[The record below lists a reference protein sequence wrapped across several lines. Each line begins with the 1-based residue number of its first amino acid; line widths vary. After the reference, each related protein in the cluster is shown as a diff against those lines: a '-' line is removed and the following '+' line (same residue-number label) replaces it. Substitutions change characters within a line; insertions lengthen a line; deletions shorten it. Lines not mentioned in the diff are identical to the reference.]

1 MSDDLQRT
9 IGEMSASMRYT
20 ADAIAAQARAIETLS
35 VEMRRNT
42 SALASLESGLASANS
57 DIVEIR
63 AEIRASLVAPETLR
77 KLGMDVDDY
86 PASRADFEHLRA
98 SRVAAEENKPLLA
111 EAKKTILTG
120 LLAAALAW
128 LGPTIVERIKADV
141 STPQPAAG
149 KRQEKS

>member
-1 MSDDLQRT
+1 MPDDLQRT

-42 SALASLESGLASANS
+42 SALASLESGLAHANN
-57 DIVEIR
+57 DITEIR
-63 AEIRASLVAPETLR
+63 AGLVAPETLR
-77 KLGMDVDDY
+77 RLGIDVDDQ

-98 SRVAAEENKPLLA
+98 SRVAAEENKPILA

-128 LGPTIVERIKADV
+128 LGPTIVDRIKADV

-149 KRQEKS
+149 KRQEKPE

>member
-1 MSDDLQRT
+1 MPDDLQRT
-9 IGEMSASMRYT
+9 IGEMSASLRYT
-20 ADAIAAQARAIETLS
+20 ADAISTQARAIESLS
-35 VEMRRNT
+35 TEMRRNT

-63 AEIRASLVAPETLR
+63 ANLATPETLR
-77 KLGMDVDDY
+77 KLGMDVDDF

-98 SRVAAEENKPLLA
+98 SRMASEENKPLLA

-128 LGPTIVERIKADV
+128 LGPMIVERIKADV
-141 STPQPAAG
+141 SATQPAAG
-149 KRQEKS
+149 KRQEKPE

>member
-42 SALASLESGLASANS
+42 SALASLESGLAHANN
-57 DIVEIR
+57 DIIEIR
-63 AEIRASLVAPETLR
+63 AGLVAPETLR
-77 KLGMDVDDY
+77 KLGIDVDDQS
-86 PASRADFEHLRA
+86 ASRADFEHLRA
-98 SRVAAEENKPLLA
+98 SRMAGEENKPLLA

-149 KRQEKS
+149 KRQEKSE

>member
-1 MSDDLQRT
+1 MPDDLQRT

-35 VEMRRNT
+35 VEMRHNT
-42 SALASLESGLASANS
+42 SALASLESGLAHANN
-57 DIVEIR
+57 DIIEIR
-63 AEIRASLVAPETLR
+63 AGLVAPETLR
-77 KLGMDVDDY
+77 RLGIDVDDQ

-98 SRVAAEENKPLLA
+98 SRVAAEENKPILA

-141 STPQPAAG
+141 SAPQPAAG
-149 KRQEKS
+149 KRQEKSE

>member
-9 IGEMSASMRYT
+9 IGEMSASLRYT
-20 ADAIAAQARAIETLS
+20 ADAIAAQARGIESLS
-35 VEMRRNT
+35 TEMRRNT

-63 AEIRASLVAPETLR
+63 ANLATPETLR
-77 KLGMDVDDY
+77 RLGVDVDDY

-98 SRVAAEENKPLLA
+98 SRMASEENKPLLA

-128 LGPTIVERIKADV
+128 LGPTIVDRIKADV

-149 KRQEKS
+149 KRQEKSE

>member
-42 SALASLESGLASANS
+42 SALASLESGLAHANN
-57 DIVEIR
+57 DIIEIR
-63 AEIRASLVAPETLR
+63 AGLVAPETLR
-77 KLGMDVDDY
+77 KLGIDVDDQS
-86 PASRADFEHLRA
+86 ASRADFEHLRA
-98 SRVAAEENKPLLA
+98 SRMANEENKPLLA

-149 KRQEKS
+149 KRQEKSE

>member
-42 SALASLESGLASANS
+42 SALASLESGLAHANN
-57 DIVEIR
+57 DIIEIR
-63 AEIRASLVAPETLR
+63 AGLVAPETLR
-77 KLGMDVDDY
+77 KLGIDVDDQS
-86 PASRADFEHLRA
+86 ASRADFEHLRA
-98 SRVAAEENKPLLA
+98 SRMANEENKPLLA

-149 KRQEKS
+149 KRQEKSD

>member
-1 MSDDLQRT
+1 MPDDLQRT

-42 SALASLESGLASANS
+42 SALASLESGLAYANN
-57 DIVEIR
+57 DITEIR
-63 AEIRASLVAPETLR
+63 AGLVAPETLR
-77 KLGMDVDDY
+77 RLGIDVDDQ

-141 STPQPAAG
+141 SAPQPAAG
-149 KRQEKS
+149 KRQEKSD

>member
-42 SALASLESGLASANS
+42 SALASLESGLAHANN
-57 DIVEIR
+57 DITEIR
-63 AEIRASLVAPETLR
+63 AGLVAPETLR
-77 KLGMDVDDY
+77 RLGIDVDDH

-141 STPQPAAG
+141 SASQPAAG
-149 KRQEKS
+149 KRQEKSD

>member
-42 SALASLESGLASANS
+42 SALASLESGLAHANN
-57 DIVEIR
+57 DIIEIR
-63 AEIRASLVAPETLR
+63 AGLVAPETLR
-77 KLGMDVDDY
+77 KLGIDVDDQS
-86 PASRADFEHLRA
+86 ASRADFEHLRA
-98 SRVAAEENKPLLA
+98 SRMANEENKPLLA
-111 EAKKTILTG
+111 EAKKTVLTG

-128 LGPTIVERIKADV
+128 LGPTIVDRIKADV

-149 KRQEKS
+149 KRQEKSE

>member
-42 SALASLESGLASANS
+42 SALASLESGLAHANN
-57 DIVEIR
+57 DITEIR
-63 AEIRASLVAPETLR
+63 AGLVAPETLR
-77 KLGMDVDDY
+77 RLGIDVDDH

-141 STPQPAAG
+141 SASQPAAG
-149 KRQEKS
+149 KRQEKSE

>member
-42 SALASLESGLASANS
+42 SALASLESGLAHANN
-57 DIVEIR
+57 DITEIR
-63 AEIRASLVAPETLR
+63 AGLVAPETLPR
-77 KLGMDVDDY
+77 LGSDVDAH
-86 PASRADFEHLRA
+86 PASRADGEHLHARPG
-98 SRVAAEENKPLLA
+98 AAEENKPLLA

-149 KRQEKS
+149 KRQEKSE

>member
-42 SALASLESGLASANS
+42 SALASLESGLAHANN
-57 DIVEIR
+57 DIIEIR
-63 AEIRASLVAPETLR
+63 AGLVAPETLR
-77 KLGMDVDDY
+77 KLGIDVDDQS
-86 PASRADFEHLRA
+86 ASRADFEHLRA
-98 SRVAAEENKPLLA
+98 SRMANEENKPLLA

-149 KRQEKS
+149 KRQEKPE

>member
-1 MSDDLQRT
+1 MPDDLQRT

-42 SALASLESGLASANS
+42 SALASLESGLAHANN
-57 DIVEIR
+57 DITEIR
-63 AEIRASLVAPETLR
+63 AGLVAPETLR
-77 KLGMDVDDY
+77 KLGIDVDDQS
-86 PASRADFEHLRA
+86 ASRADFEHLRA
-98 SRVAAEENKPLLA
+98 SRMANEENKPLLA
-111 EAKKTILTG
+111 EAKKTVLTG

-149 KRQEKS
+149 KRQEKSE

>member
-42 SALASLESGLASANS
+42 SALASLESGLAHANN
-57 DIVEIR
+57 DIIEIR
-63 AEIRASLVAPETLR
+63 AGLVAPETLR
-77 KLGMDVDDY
+77 KLGIDVDDQS
-86 PASRADFEHLRA
+86 ASRADFEHLRA
-98 SRVAAEENKPLLA
+98 SRMANEENKPLLA

-128 LGPTIVERIKADV
+128 LGPTIVDRIKADV

-149 KRQEKS
+149 KRQEKPE

>member
-1 MSDDLQRT
+1 MPDDLQRT

-20 ADAIAAQARAIETLS
+20 ADAIAAQARAIESLS
-35 VEMRRNT
+35 TEMRRNT

-63 AEIRASLVAPETLR
+63 ANLATPETLR
-77 KLGMDVDDY
+77 KLGVDVDDY

-98 SRVAAEENKPLLA
+98 SRMASEENKPLLA

-128 LGPTIVERIKADV
+128 LGPTIVERIKADA
-141 STPQPAAG
+141 SATQPAAG
-149 KRQEKS
+149 KRQEKSE

>member
-42 SALASLESGLASANS
+42 SALASLESGLAHANN
-57 DIVEIR
+57 DIIEIR
-63 AEIRASLVAPETLR
+63 AGLVAPETLR
-77 KLGMDVDDY
+77 KLGIDVDDQS
-86 PASRADFEHLRA
+86 ASRADFEHLRA
-98 SRVAAEENKPLLA
+98 SRMANEENKPLLA
-111 EAKKTILTG
+111 EAKKTVLTG

-128 LGPTIVERIKADV
+128 LGPTIVDRIKADV

-149 KRQEKS
+149 KRQEKPE

>member
-42 SALASLESGLASANS
+42 SALASLESGLAHANN
-57 DIVEIR
+57 DIIEIR
-63 AEIRASLVAPETLR
+63 AGLVAPETLR
-77 KLGMDVDDY
+77 KLGLDVDDQS
-86 PASRADFEHLRA
+86 ASRADFEHLRA
-98 SRVAAEENKPLLA
+98 SRMANEENKPLLA

-149 KRQEKS
+149 KRQDKSE

>member
-42 SALASLESGLASANS
+42 SALASLESGLAHANN
-57 DIVEIR
+57 DIIEIR
-63 AEIRASLVAPETLR
+63 AGLVAPETLR
-77 KLGMDVDDY
+77 KLGIDVDDQS
-86 PASRADFEHLRA
+86 ASRADFEHLRA
-98 SRVAAEENKPLLA
+98 SRMANEENKPLLA

-128 LGPTIVERIKADV
+128 LGPTIVVRIKADV

-149 KRQEKS
+149 KRQEKSE

>member
-1 MSDDLQRT
+1 MSDDMQRT

-42 SALASLESGLASANS
+42 SALASLESGLAHANN
-57 DIVEIR
+57 DIIEIR
-63 AEIRASLVAPETLR
+63 AGLVAPETLR
-77 KLGMDVDDY
+77 KLGIDVDDQS
-86 PASRADFEHLRA
+86 ASRADFEYLRA
-98 SRVAAEENKPLLA
+98 SRMNSEENKPLLA
-111 EAKKTILTG
+111 EAKKTVLTG

-149 KRQEKS
+149 KRQGKSE

>member
-1 MSDDLQRT
+1 MPDDLHRT

-20 ADAIAAQARAIETLS
+20 ADANAAQARAIETLS

-42 SALASLESGLASANS
+42 SALASLESGLAHANN
-57 DIVEIR
+57 DIIEIR
-63 AEIRASLVAPETLR
+63 AGLVAPETLR
-77 KLGMDVDDY
+77 KLGIDVDDQA
-86 PASRADFEHLRA
+86 ASRADFEHLRA
-98 SRVAAEENKPLLA
+98 IRMNSEENKPLLA

-141 STPQPAAG
+141 SIPKPAAG
-149 KRQEKS
+149 KRQEKSE

>member
-42 SALASLESGLASANS
+42 SALASLESGLAHANN
-57 DIVEIR
+57 DITEIR
-63 AEIRASLVAPETLR
+63 AGLVAPETLR
-77 KLGMDVDDY
+77 RLGIDVDDH

-111 EAKKTILTG
+111 EAKKTILTS
-120 LLAAALAW
+120 LLTAALTW
-128 LGPTIVERIKADV
+128 LDPTIVERIKADV
-141 STPQPAAG
+141 SAPQPAAG
-149 KRQEKS
+149 KRQEKSE

>member
-1 MSDDLQRT
+1 MPDDLQRT
-9 IGEMSASMRYT
+9 IGEMSASLRYT
-20 ADAIAAQARAIETLS
+20 ADAISTQARAIESLS
-35 VEMRRNT
+35 TEMRRNT

-63 AEIRASLVAPETLR
+63 ANLATPETLR
-77 KLGMDVDDY
+77 KLGVDVDDY

-98 SRVAAEENKPLLA
+98 SRMASEENKPLLA

-141 STPQPAAG
+141 SATQPAAG
-149 KRQEKS
+149 KRQEKPE

>member
-42 SALASLESGLASANS
+42 SALASLESGLAHANN
-57 DIVEIR
+57 DIIEIR
-63 AEIRASLVAPETLR
+63 AGLVAPETLR
-77 KLGMDVDDY
+77 KLGIDVDDQS
-86 PASRADFEHLRA
+86 ASRADFEHLRA
-98 SRVAAEENKPLLA
+98 SRMANEENKPLLA

-128 LGPTIVERIKADV
+128 LGPTIAERIKADV

-149 KRQEKS
+149 KRQEKSE

>member
-1 MSDDLQRT
+1 MPDDLLQRT
-9 IGEMSASMRYT
+9 IGEMSASLRYT
-20 ADAIAAQARAIETLS
+20 ADAIQTQARAIESLS
-35 VEMRRNT
+35 IEMRRNT

-57 DIVEIR
+57 DIV
-63 AEIRASLVAPETLR
+63 EIRASLVAPETLR

-98 SRVAAEENKPLLA
+98 SRMASEENKPLLA
-111 EAKKTILTG
+111 EAKKTVLTG

-149 KRQEKS
+149 KRQEKSE

>member
-1 MSDDLQRT
+1 MPDDLQRT

-35 VEMRRNT
+35 AEMRRNT
-42 SALASLESGLASANS
+42 SALASLESGLAHANN
-57 DIVEIR
+57 DIIEIR
-63 AEIRASLVAPETLR
+63 AGLVAPETLR
-77 KLGMDVDDY
+77 KLGIDVDDQS
-86 PASRADFEHLRA
+86 ASRADFEHLRA
-98 SRVAAEENKPLLA
+98 SRMNSEENKPLLA

-128 LGPTIVERIKADV
+128 LGPTIVERIKVDV

-149 KRQEKS
+149 KRQEKSE

>member
-1 MSDDLQRT
+1 MPDDLQRT
-9 IGEMSASMRYT
+9 IGEMSASLRYT
-20 ADAIAAQARAIETLS
+20 ANAISTQARAIESLS
-35 VEMRRNT
+35 AEMRRNT

-63 AEIRASLVAPETLR
+63 ANLATPETLR
-77 KLGMDVDDY
+77 KLGVDVDDY

-98 SRVAAEENKPLLA
+98 SRMASEENKPLLA

-149 KRQEKS
+149 KRQEKSD

>member
-20 ADAIAAQARAIETLS
+20 ADAIAAQARGIESLS
-35 VEMRRNT
+35 TEMRRNT
-42 SALASLESGLASANS
+42 SALASLESGLAHANN
-57 DIVEIR
+57 DITEIR
-63 AEIRASLVAPETLR
+63 AGLVAPETLR
-77 KLGMDVDDY
+77 RLGIDVDDQ

-128 LGPTIVERIKADV
+128 LGPTIVDRIKADV

-149 KRQEKS
+149 KRQEKPE

>member
-1 MSDDLQRT
+1 M
-9 IGEMSASMRYT
+9 GN
-20 ADAIAAQARAIETLS
+20 
-35 VEMRRNT
+35 VT
-42 SALASLESGLASANS
+42 SPTG
-57 DIVEIR
+57 
-63 AEIRASLVAPETLR
+63 
-77 KLGMDVDDY
+77 
-86 PASRADFEHLRA
+86 RADFEHLRA

-149 KRQEKS
+149 KRQEKSE

>member
-42 SALASLESGLASANS
+42 SALASLESGLAHANN
-57 DIVEIR
+57 DIIEIR
-63 AEIRASLVAPETLR
+63 AGLVAPETLR
-77 KLGMDVDDY
+77 RLGIDVDDQS
-86 PASRADFEHLRA
+86 ASRADFEHLRA
-98 SRVAAEENKPLLA
+98 SRMANEENKPLLA

-149 KRQEKS
+149 KRQEKSE

>member
-1 MSDDLQRT
+1 MPDDLLQRT
-9 IGEMSASMRYT
+9 IGEMSASLRYT
-20 ADAIAAQARAIETLS
+20 ADAIQTQARAIESLS
-35 VEMRRNT
+35 IEMRRNT

-57 DIVEIR
+57 DII
-63 AEIRASLVAPETLR
+63 EIRASLVAPETLR

-98 SRVAAEENKPLLA
+98 IRMANEENKPLLA

-128 LGPTIVERIKADV
+128 LGPTIVDRIKADV
-141 STPQPAAG
+141 TTPQPAAG

>member
-42 SALASLESGLASANS
+42 SALASLESGLAHAND
-57 DIVEIR
+57 DIIEIR
-63 AEIRASLVAPETLR
+63 AGLVAPETLR
-77 KLGMDVDDY
+77 KLGIDVDDHS
-86 PASRADFEHLRA
+86 ASRADFEHLRA
-98 SRVAAEENKPLLA
+98 SRMASEENKPLLA

-141 STPQPAAG
+141 SIPQPAAG
-149 KRQEKS
+149 KRQEKSE

>member
-1 MSDDLQRT
+1 MPDDLHRT
-9 IGEMSASMRYT
+9 IGEMSASLRYT
-20 ADAIAAQARAIETLS
+20 ADAIQTQARAIESLS
-35 VEMRRNT
+35 AEMRRNT

-57 DIVEIR
+57 DIV
-63 AEIRASLVAPETLR
+63 EIRASLVAPETLR

-98 SRVAAEENKPLLA
+98 SRMASEENKPLLA

-141 STPQPAAG
+141 YTPQPAAG
-149 KRQEKS
+149 KRQEKPE

>member
-42 SALASLESGLASANS
+42 SALASLESGLAHANN
-57 DIVEIR
+57 DITEIR
-63 AEIRASLVAPETLR
+63 AGLVAPETLR
-77 KLGMDVDDY
+77 RLGIDVDDH

-141 STPQPAAG
+141 STPKPAAG
-149 KRQEKS
+149 KRQEKSK

>member
-1 MSDDLQRT
+1 MKAAKPRLAVLMVCTGNICRSP
-9 IGEMSASMRYT
+9 T
-20 ADAIAAQARAIETLS
+20 AE
-35 VEMRRNT
+35 
-42 SALASLESGLASANS
+42 ASLREH
-57 DIVEIR
+57 
-63 AEIRASLVAPETLR
+63 LR
-77 KLGMDVDDY
+77 RLGIDVDDH

-141 STPQPAAG
+141 SAPQPAAG
-149 KRQEKS
+149 KRQEKSD

>member
-42 SALASLESGLASANS
+42 SALASLESGLAHANN
-57 DIVEIR
+57 DITEIR
-63 AEIRASLVAPETLR
+63 AGLVAPETLR
-77 KLGMDVDDY
+77 RLGIDVDDQ

-98 SRVAAEENKPLLA
+98 SRVASEENKPLLA

-141 STPQPAAG
+141 SAPQPAAG
-149 KRQEKS
+149 KRQEKSD

>member
-42 SALASLESGLASANS
+42 SALASLESGLAHANS
-57 DIVEIR
+57 DITEIR
-63 AEIRASLVAPETLR
+63 AGLVAPETLR
-77 KLGMDVDDY
+77 RLGIDVDDQ

-141 STPQPAAG
+141 SAPQPAAG
-149 KRQEKS
+149 KRQEKSD